1 MNANELLHYLRGFAE
16 HVDQPTPAQWTSL
29 RNELLRASPV
39 ENTFI
44 PIPTSNV
51 GPDPHKPC
59 GGCGGKSSP
68 LD

>member
-29 RNELLRASPV
+29 RNEILRAKSV

-44 PIPTSNV
+44 PIPASNM
-51 GPDPHKPC
+51 GPDPRTPC
-59 GGCGGKSSP
+59 NCTGETNANR
-68 LD
+68 